1 MKTSIIPKETELA
14 IKKSSTMLKDFFS
27 EVGSITKFAGHFFR
41 EVFKPKYEF
50 KELMKQS
57 YLVGNKTLLLT
68 GISGFI
74 IGIVLTIQARPGLL
88 LMGATSLL
96 PSLDAQGII
105 KEMGPAITAL
115 ICAGKIGSSIGA
127 ELASMKVTEQIDAME
142 VSGTKPFKYLVVTRI
157 VATTLMV
164 PLLVIISDFFSLIG
178 AFFACNFKDS
188 VSLHLF
194 FSESFAS
201 IGFVDLFSAT
211 IKTVFFGFAIGLI
224 GCYMG
229 YNSSKGTEGV
239 GKAANSAVV
248 ISSFLI
254 FIIDGIAVQITSFF
268 S

>member
-1 MKTSIIPKETELA
+1 MRTIILPASTKVA
-14 IKKSSTMLKDFFS
+14 IKKSSTMLKDFFI
-27 EVGSITKFAGHFFR
+27 EVGSITKFAGHFFK
-41 EVFKPKYEF
+41 EVFRPQYEF

-57 YLVGNKTLLLT
+57 YLIGNKTLLLA
-68 GISGFI
+68 GLSGFI
-74 IGIVLTIQARPGLL
+74 MGIVLTIQSRPGLV
-88 LMGATSLL
+88 LMGATSML

-127 ELASMKVTEQIDAME
+127 ELSSMKVSEQIDAME

-157 VATTLMV
+157 AAATIMI
-164 PLLVIISDFFSLIG
+164 PILVIVSDFISLLG
-178 AFFACNFKDS
+178 AFFACNLKDS

-194 FSESFAS
+194 FSEVFRS
-201 IGFVDLFSAT
+201 ISFVDLFSAT

-229 YNSSKGTEGV
+229 YTSSKGTEGV

-248 ISSFLI
+248 VSSLLI
-254 FIIDGIAVQITSFF
+254 FIIDAIAVQITSFF
-268 S
+268 V